1 MAPANDMPDPEG
13 PMQITLARLSDIDPA
28 EIVALLTH
36 PLVRRHMP
44 LADAEMSLDEA
55 RAWAEAKDRQWVENG
70 YGPWAFLVNGEFVG
84 WGGLQ
89 DEGGVPDLGLVL
101 HPAHW
106 GKGRAIAEEIIRRAF
121 GELGFESL
129 TILLPPSRTRV
140 KGVLRLGFVPD
151 GEVEIDGERF
161 LRYRLRR
168 EQATR

>member
-1 MAPANDMPDPEG
+1 MR
-13 PMQITLARLSDIDPA
+13 ITLTNLSDIDPQ

-44 LADAEMSLDEA
+44 LAGAEMSLDEA
-55 RAWAEAKDRQWVENG
+55 RAWAAGKDQQWVENG
-70 YGPWAFLVNGEFVG
+70 YGPWAFVVDDEFVG

-89 DEGGVPDLGLVL
+89 KEGGEPDLGLVL
-101 HPAHW
+101 HPDHW

-121 GELGFESL
+121 GELGFESV

-151 GEVEIDGERF
+151 GEVDIDGERF
-161 LRYRLRR
+161 VRYRLWR
-168 EQATR
+168 EQIAK